1 MQCCAHSGQL
11 SFWTVEPFVSRS
23 FTTAAV
29 ECNFC
34 HLLLCSNENECFPTG
49 LATPLLLTVCKR
61 VRCYKR
67 IARIPCTHNNN
78 SNNNTASKVILS
90 WTNGAEHTSTGEKSE
105 RKNIGNADRT
115 QYHQNTKQQKI
126 RARVHTTTTA
136 ETETET
142 ETPATWAGT
151 SEQNGT
157 EQNQASTI

>member
-1 MQCCAHSGQL
+1 MENPFSGLVFNISISICIVHRTSYTVHTNGLAHNAMQCNAALRAANSL
-11 SFWTVEPFVSRS
+11 SPIEPFVSRS

-49 LATPLLLTVCKR
+49 LATPLLSTVCKR

-67 IARIPCTHNNN
+67 IARIPCTHNSN
-78 SNNNTASKVILS
+78 SNNNNTASRVILS

-115 QYHQNTKQQKI
+115 QYHQNTKQ
-126 RARVHTTTTA
+126 
-136 ETETET
+136 
-142 ETPATWAGT
+142 
-151 SEQNGT
+151 
-157 EQNQASTI
+157 